1 MRIAWALSA
10 ALFVLAGC
18 ASVGPATVPR
28 ARFDYVEAI
37 SESPRE
43 IAIQSRSMM
52 QVLADFGSYVD
63 VPQSDIDE
71 GRVYAAERDA
81 QTAQEF
87 PALLR
92 VRYSVR
98 QPAATE
104 TGSAPSAPVV
114 TVPAR

>member
-1 MRIAWALSA
+1 LPGRYLRRCSSWPVAPAWVRPRCRAIAS
-10 ALFVLAGC
+10 
-18 ASVGPATVPR
+18 
-28 ARFDYVEAI
+28 DYVEAI

-92 VRYSVR
+92 VRYSAR